1 MGTETTL
8 IVKCYNFVRFPTLQ
22 MDILI
27 IINKYLIFIKIYLIE
42 NHGYCI
48 MLSMEVIPDEYK
60 LQ

>member
-1 MGTETTL
+1 ML
-8 IVKCYNFVRFPTLQ
+8 SFCPTLAIANVNAI
-22 MDILI
+22 DILI
-27 IINKYLIFIKIYLIE
+27 IIKKRLIFIKIYLID